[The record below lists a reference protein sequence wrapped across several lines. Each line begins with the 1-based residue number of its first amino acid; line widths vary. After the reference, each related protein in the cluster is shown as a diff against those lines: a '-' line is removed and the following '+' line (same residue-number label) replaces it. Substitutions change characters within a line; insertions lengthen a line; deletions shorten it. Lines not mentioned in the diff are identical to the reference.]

1 MTFNSLWDIMGTMK
15 GVNMLEKY
23 LNKDNPDHLKH
34 LIEFGFSNSE
44 KHLLVVGKNRDGD
57 GYYIQIYE
65 IDNGKDY
72 RKIIINAHVDYLDL
86 RNFQNE
92 SSE

>member
-1 MTFNSLWDIMGTMK
+1 MK

-23 LNKDNPDHLKH
+23 LDKNNPDHLKH

-44 KHLLVVGKNRDGD
+44 KYGLVVGKNRDGS
-57 GYYIQIYE
+57 GYFIQVYE
-65 IDNGKDY
+65 YDFEDGKDT

-86 RNFQNE
+86 RNFKNE

>member
-1 MTFNSLWDIMGTMK
+1 
-15 GVNMLEKY
+15 MLEKY

-44 KHLLVVGKNRDGD
+44 KYGLVVGKNRDGS
-57 GYYIQIYE
+57 GYYIQVYE
-65 IDNGKDY
+65 LDHGKDT